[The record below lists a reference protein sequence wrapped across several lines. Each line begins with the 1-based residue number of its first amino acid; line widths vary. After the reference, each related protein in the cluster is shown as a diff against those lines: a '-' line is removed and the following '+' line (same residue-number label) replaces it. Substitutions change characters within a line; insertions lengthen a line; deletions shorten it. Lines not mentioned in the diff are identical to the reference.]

1 MVFDPIAAG
10 IAAVSTGLS
19 LAGGIAQSSAKQ
31 YDYENSRAYQRA
43 TARFNT
49 WQSGLNARL
58 SNAASQQQFWQ
69 DTVNHNQS
77 LAYVYQLR
85 NFELAKEA
93 QQADVV
99 GQARAAAGAEFMVN
113 SEAMAQQY
121 QEVGMQEAI
130 ALQQYQYRILQ
141 QSASYQAMA
150 GDGNTV
156 DRFVG
161 DFARQMN
168 DYEALSQI
176 NEGLRSRQYKRDQLS
191 NVARYLNAY
200 NNQQFYQKQQ
210 YQDPVAPYPPL
221 PALLTPAAPS
231 MTGAP
236 PAGFGLLDIGTSLLG
251 GVNTYLDTAS
261 AIKGLGTASAIKGLK

>member
-1 MVFDPIAAG
+1 MVIDPISAG
-10 IAAVSTGLS
+10 IAAISTGLG
-19 LAGGIAQSSAKQ
+19 LAGGVAQSNARQ

-43 TARFNT
+43 TARFNL

-58 SNAASQQQFWQ
+58 SNAASQQQYWQ

-85 NFELAKEA
+85 NFELAREA

-130 ALQQYQYRILQ
+130 ALQQYQYRMLQ
-141 QSASYQAMA
+141 QSAAYQAMA

-156 DRFVG
+156 DRFVN
-161 DFARQMN
+161 DYARQMG
-168 DYEALSQI
+168 DYQALSEI
-176 NEGLRSRQYKRDQLS
+176 NEGLRSRQYKREQLS
-191 NVARYLNAY
+191 SVARYLNAY

-210 YQDPVAPYPPL
+210 YQDPIAPYPAL

-231 MTGAP
+231 MTGAA
-236 PAGFGLLDIGTSLLG
+236 PAGIGLLDIGTSLLG
-251 GVNTYLDTAS
+251 GVNTYL
-261 AIKGLGTASAIKGLK
+261 GTASAIKGL

>member
-1 MVFDPIAAG
+1 MIIDPISAG
-10 IAAVSTGLS
+10 IAVVSTGLG
-19 LAGGIAQSSAKQ
+19 LASGSAQASARQ

-43 TARFNT
+43 TARFNV

-69 DTVNHNQS
+69 DTVSHNQS

-99 GQARAAAGAEFMVN
+99 GQTRAAAGAEFIIN
-113 SEAMAQQY
+113 SEATSQQY

-141 QSASYQAMA
+141 QSAAYQAIA
-150 GDGNTV
+150 GDGNTT
-156 DRFVG
+156 DRFVN
-161 DFARQMN
+161 DFARQMG

-210 YQDPVAPYPPL
+210 YQDPIAPYPAL

-236 PAGFGLLDIGTSLLG
+236 PAGLGLLDIGTSLLG
-251 GVNTYLDTAS
+251 GVNTYL
-261 AIKGLGTASAIKGLK
+261 GTASATKGLK